1 MWIYIYC
8 NYILRG
14 FGISKMKLSDLNLE
28 KGLESIF
35 GDSDIKELYPP
46 QEEAIRA
53 GILAAAN
60 KNFVIASPTASGK
73 TLLAELV
80 MLKSILTASG
90 KCLYVVPLNALAYE
104 KYQNFKDKFSS
115 VAKIGISTG
124 DYESSSR
131 YLERYDVILLTLEK
145 LDSLTRIKPSWL
157 RKCSVVVVDE
167 IHVLGDEKRGP
178 RLEGA
183 MARFMSFN
191 PSARIIALSAT
202 IPNAAEFGNWLHAS
216 LIQSEWR
223 PVPLKEGV
231 FLAED
236 DRKIIERVIEEVNE
250 GSQVLVFVNTKRGSA
265 SFARKIAAQLK
276 MANKE
281 LDKLADTVDIG
292 VDDLGDMVRCG
303 VAYHNSWLHPE
314 QRRAMEESF
323 RERVLK
329 VICCTPT
336 LAMGVSLPARM
347 VLIRNYKFFTL
358 GRGNEPMPV
367 CWVKQ
372 VFGRAGRPEHDEYG
386 IGLIVARSED
396 EFEEIEEFYING
408 ELERIESQ
416 FSAEALTEQVLATIV
431 GGAHRMDEILEFL
444 DSTFYA
450 YQNRDEMALLK
461 EEMDDILVQLSEDG
475 FITMTM
481 DGEKE
486 EIKATDFGSLSSRL
500 YLSTKSALE
509 LRSGIKILGDVEM
522 RAKISDFDLLLL
534 LCKCD
539 EVVPLK
545 VKEAMGIASILS
557 DNLEWLYSGEYALG
571 SAIVAHAW
579 IDEITY
585 PEMKEKF
592 GIYPGEIHN
601 NIYVLGWMCYA
612 ASRMAEY
619 LRDEN
624 MYARLN
630 VLKDRIRQ
638 GVKTEVLRLVSI
650 KGVGRV
656 IARGLYSAGFRS
668 PGEVAKADVAQLERV
683 PGVGEKRARKI
694 KEEALR
700 QFKT

>member
-1 MWIYIYC
+1 
-8 NYILRG
+8 
-14 FGISKMKLSDLNLE
+14 MKLSDLNLE

-53 GILAAAN
+53 GILDGN

-167 IHVLGDEKRGP
+167 VHVLGDEKRGP

-396 EFEEIEEFYING
+396 EFKEIEEFYING

-461 EEMDDILVQLSEDG
+461 EEMDDILLQLSEDG

-486 EIKATDFGSLSSRL
+486 EIRATDFGSLSSRL

-509 LRSGIKILGDVEM
+509 LRSGIKILGDAAM

-545 VKEAMGIASILS
+545 VKEAMGIASSLS

-624 MYARLN
+624 MYARLIM
-630 VLKDRIRQ
+630 LKDRIRQ

-656 IARGLYSAGFRS
+656 IARGLYSAGFRN

-683 PGVGEKRARKI
+683 PGVGAKRARKI

-700 QFKT
+700 QFET

>member
-35 GDSDIKELYPP
+35 GDSDIKELYAP

-53 GILAAAN
+53 GILDGN

-167 IHVLGDEKRGP
+167 VHVLGDEKRGP

-323 RERVLK
+323 RARVLK

-481 DGEKE
+481 NGEE

-557 DNLEWLYSGEYALG
+557 DNLEWLYGGEYALG

-694 KEEALR
+694 KEEALL
-700 QFKT
+700 QFET

>member
-1 MWIYIYC
+1 M
-8 NYILRG
+8 R
-14 FGISKMKLSDLNLE
+14 LSDLNLE
-28 KGLESIF
+28 KGMESIF
-35 GDSDIKELYPP
+35 GDSDIKELYVP

-80 MLKSILTASG
+80 MLKSVLTASG

-131 YLERYDVILLTLEK
+131 YLERYDVIILTLEK
-145 LDSLTRIKPSWL
+145 LDSLTRLKPSWL
-157 RKCSVVVVDE
+157 RKISVVVVDE
-167 IHVLGDEKRGP
+167 VHVLGDEKRGP

-223 PVPLKEGV
+223 PVPLKEEV

-281 LDKLADTVDIG
+281 LDELADKVDIG

-396 EFEEIEEFYING
+396 EFEEIEELYING

-444 DSTFYA
+444 DCTFYA
-450 YQNRDEMALLK
+450 YQNRDEMELLK
-461 EEMDDILVQLSEDG
+461 EELDDILLQLSDDG
-475 FITMTM
+475 FVTITM

-486 EIKATDFGSLSSRL
+486 EIRATDFGSLSSRL

-509 LRSGIKILGDVEM
+509 LRSGIKILSDAAM

-545 VKEAMGIASILS
+545 VKEAMAIANSLS

-579 IDEITY
+579 IDEMTY

-612 ASRMAEY
+612 ASRLAEY

-624 MYARLN
+624 MYARLSM
-630 VLKDRIRQ
+630 LKDRIRQ

-656 IARGLYSAGFRS
+656 IARGLYSAGFRN
-668 PGEVAKADVAQLERV
+668 PEEVAKADVVQLERV

-700 QFKT
+700 QCET

>member
-1 MWIYIYC
+1 
-8 NYILRG
+8 
-14 FGISKMKLSDLNLE
+14 MKLSDLNLE

-167 IHVLGDEKRGP
+167 VHVLGDEKRGP

-223 PVPLKEGV
+223 PVPLKEEV

-236 DRKIIERVIEEVNE
+236 DKKIIERVIEEVKE

-323 RERVLK
+323 RARVLK

-416 FSAEALTEQVLATIV
+416 FSVETMTEQVLATIV

-450 YQNRDEMALLK
+450 YQNRDEMALQK

-475 FITMTM
+475 FITMTV

-509 LRSGIKILGDVEM
+509 LRRGIKILGDVEM

-557 DNLEWLYSGEYALG
+557 DNLEWLYGGEYALG

-612 ASRMAEY
+612 ASRLAEY

-656 IARGLYSAGFRS
+656 IARGLYSAGFRN

-694 KEEALR
+694 KEEALL
-700 QFKT
+700 QCET

>member
-1 MWIYIYC
+1 
-8 NYILRG
+8 
-14 FGISKMKLSDLNLE
+14 MKISDLNL
-28 KGLESIF
+28 KGMESIF
-35 GDSDIKELYPP
+35 GDSDVELYQP

-53 GILAAAN
+53 GLLDNN

-80 MLKSILTASG
+80 MLKSILRDSG

-104 KYQNFKDKFSS
+104 KYQNFKDKYKS

-131 YLERYDVILLTLEK
+131 YLERYDVIILTLEK

-157 RKCSVVVVDE
+157 RKISVVVIDE
-167 IHVLGDEKRGP
+167 VHVLGDKKRGP

-191 PSARIIALSAT
+191 RAARTIALSAT
-202 IPNAAEFGNWLHAS
+202 ISNAEEFGNWLHAS

-223 PVPLKEGV
+223 PVPLKEEV
-231 FLAED
+231 FLAKD
-236 DRKIIERVIEEVNE
+236 DREIIERVEEEVKE

-265 SFARKIAAQLK
+265 SFARKIAAHLK

-281 LDKLADTVDIG
+281 LDELAERVDIG

-314 QRRAMEESF
+314 QRRAIEESF
-323 RERVLK
+323 RARTLK

-336 LAMGVSLPARM
+336 LAMGVSLPAKM
-347 VLIRNYKFFTL
+347 VLIRNYKFFTV
-358 GRGNEPMPV
+358 GKGNEPMPV

-372 VFGRAGRPEHDEYG
+372 VFGRAGRPEHDKYG
-386 IGLIVARSED
+386 IGLIVAKSED
-396 EFEEIEEFYING
+396 EREAIEDFYING

-416 FSAEALTEQVLATIV
+416 FSAEAMTEQILATIV
-431 GGAHRMDEILEFL
+431 AGAHHVDKIREFL

-450 YQNRDEMALLK
+450 YQNRDEMEFVKAQMDEILMELSEEGFISLTKGKDK
-461 EEMDDILVQLSEDG
+461 EEVR
-475 FITMTM
+475 
-481 DGEKE
+481 
-486 EIKATDFGSLSSRL
+486 ATEFGSLASRL

-509 LRSGIKILGDVEM
+509 LREGIKILGAM
-522 RAKISDFDLLLL
+522 NTKAKISDFDLLLL

-545 VKEAMGIASILS
+545 VKEAMEIASSLS
-557 DNLEWLYSGEYALG
+557 DNLEWVYGGAYALG

-579 IDEITY
+579 IDELTY
-585 PEMKEKF
+585 PDMKERF

-601 NIYVLGWMCYA
+601 NTFVLGWMCYA
-612 ASRMAEY
+612 ASKMAEY
-619 LRDEN
+619 LHAEN

-630 VLKDRIRQ
+630 VLKDRIRH
-638 GVKTEVLRLVSI
+638 GIKTDLLGLVSI
-650 KGVGRV
+650 RGVGRV
-656 IARGLYSAGFRS
+656 IARGLYSAGFRN
-668 PGEVAKADVAQLERV
+668 PGEVAKADVTQLERV
-683 PGVGEKRARKI
+683 PGVGAKRARNLKA
-694 KEEALR
+694 EALR
-700 QFKT
+700 QRKR

>member
-1 MWIYIYC
+1 
-8 NYILRG
+8 
-14 FGISKMKLSDLNLE
+14 MKLSDLNLE

-35 GDSDIKELYPP
+35 GDSDIKELYAP

-53 GILAAAN
+53 GILDEN

-167 IHVLGDEKRGP
+167 VHVLGDKKRGP

-223 PVPLKEGV
+223 PVPLKEEV

-236 DRKIIERVIEEVNE
+236 DRKIIERVIEEVKE
-250 GSQVLVFVNTKRGSA
+250 GSQVLVFVNTKRGAA

-281 LDKLADTVDIG
+281 LDKLADAVDIG

-347 VLIRNYKFFTL
+347 VLIRNYKFFTI

-461 EEMDDILVQLSEDG
+461 EEMDDILLQLSEDG

-534 LCKCD
+534 LCKSD

-624 MYARLN
+624 MYARLSM
-630 VLKDRIRQ
+630 LKDRIRQ

-656 IARGLYSAGFRS
+656 IARGLYSAGFRN

-683 PGVGEKRARKI
+683 PGVGEKRAKKI
-694 KEEALR
+694 KEEALL
-700 QFKT
+700 QCKM